1 MKILRLPAL
10 MLIAIFAT
18 VSVSEAAQKI
28 GYIDSET
35 LREKLPEF
43 RDIQR
48 QLERLQQQYNKKPWI
63 GRANFSNFRKI
74 FENKSCL

>member
-18 VSVSEAAQKI
+18 VSVSEAAKKI

-48 QLERLQQQYNKKPWI
+48 QLERLQQQYEQEAMDRQSKLLKLQED
-63 GRANFSNFRKI
+63 FR
-74 FENKSCL
+74 

>member
-48 QLERLQQQYNKKPWI
+48 QLERLQQQYEQEAMDRQSKLLKLQED
-63 GRANFSNFRKI
+63 FR
-74 FENKSCL
+74 